1 MFNHH
6 FFDGPEG
13 VSVFEQ
19 FLKESKNG
27 LALVM
32 DPPFGGKV
40 EIISHTLKRI
50 DSDYKRLNKRN
61 DLEILSRNF
70 VHP

>member
-6 FFDGPEG
+6 FFDGSEG
-13 VSVFEQ
+13 VSVYEQ
-19 FLKESKNG
+19 FLKDGKNS

-40 EIISHTLKRI
+40 EIISHTLKKI
-50 DSDYKRLNKRN
+50 EEDYTRLNGNMETGISSNYIFK
-61 DLEILSRNF
+61 
-70 VHP
+70 

>member
-6 FFDGPEG
+6 FFDGTEG
-13 VSVFEQ
+13 ATVFEQ
-19 FLKESKNG
+19 FLKDGKNS

-40 EIISHTLKRI
+40 EIISHTLKKI
-50 DSDYKRLNKRN
+50 EENYNRLNGKVESGISSN
-61 DLEILSRNF
+61 YLI
-70 VHP
+70 